1 MENISLSEVSK
12 PGQDPEPTSE
22 SRTIGRSVSKKRSH
36 FPKLREYLEHVHKN
50 SPLERAE
57 GWLIGLGVG
66 GSITALVAS
75 GLATAIT
82 NTPAMMLGG
91 LAALGVVWTG
101 WVVMYRN
108 NFHPRD
114 EAKKALVDAHKAAK
128 KMLEHVRGRR
138 LHRFMDVA
146 TAEVLEACAFH
157 WSRIR
162 SALDSPAW
170 NPDVLEGHWFAVRD
184 QALRAS
190 DEAMLEA
197 IYLARAGLSE
207 KRMSGSP
214 EFLEWA
220 EDFFDVDVDDLLKK
234 FGVRH
239 GSSEEDVY
247 GYQPALLR
255 PLHQIGTKLRTLAD
269 EMEKAPAP
277 SARPMTA
284 ARQSSA
290 SAIDL
295 TLSEIG
301 ALKKAER
308 ELNDS
313 IQQRLDH

>member
-1 MENISLSEVSK
+1 M
-12 PGQDPEPTSE
+12 DPSATGE
-22 SRTIGRSVSKKRSH
+22 SRTIGRSVSKKRRH
-36 FPKLREYLEHVHKN
+36 FPKLREYLEHVHKT

-66 GSITALVAS
+66 GTITSLVAA

-82 NTPAMMLGG
+82 DTPAMMLGG
-91 LAALGVVWTG
+91 LAALGAVWTG

-108 NFHPRD
+108 NFHPKD
-114 EAKKALVDAHKAAK
+114 EAKKAVVEAHKTAK
-128 KMLEHVRGRR
+128 KMLEHVKARR
-138 LHRFMDVA
+138 LHRFMDVP

-157 WSRIR
+157 WSRVR
-162 SALDSPAW
+162 GALDSPAW
-170 NPDVLEGHWFAVRD
+170 NPDLLEGHWFAVRD

-197 IYLARAGLSE
+197 IYLARSSLSD
-207 KRMSGSP
+207 KRRSNSP
-214 EFLEWA
+214 EILEWA
-220 EDFFDVDVDDLLKK
+220 EDFFDVDVDDLLQKI
-234 FGVRH
+234 GVKY
-239 GSSEEDVY
+239 SSSDEDVF

-269 EMEKAPAP
+269 EMEQAPAP
-277 SARPMTA
+277 NARPMTA

-295 TLSEIG
+295 TLHEIG
-301 ALKKAER
+301 ALKRAER
-308 ELNDS
+308 ELDDS

>member
-1 MENISLSEVSK
+1 MDLESRLVAAS
-12 PGQDPEPTSE
+12 PPEGPSCCVE
-22 SRTIGRSVSKKRSH
+22 SRTIGRSVSKKRRH
-36 FPKLREYLEHVHKN
+36 FPKLREYLEHVHKT

-66 GSITALVAS
+66 GTITSLVVA

-82 NTPAMMLGG
+82 DTPAMMLGG
-91 LAALGVVWTG
+91 LAALGAVWTG
-101 WVVMYRN
+101 WVFMYRN

-114 EAKKALVDAHKAAK
+114 EAKKAVVEAHKAAK

-138 LHRFMDVA
+138 LHRYMDVP

-157 WSRIR
+157 WSRVR
-162 SALDSPAW
+162 GALDSPAW
-170 NPDVLEGHWFAVRD
+170 NPDLLEGHWFAVRD
-184 QALRAS
+184 QALRAA

-207 KRMSGSP
+207 KRQSGSP

-220 EDFFDVDVDDLLKK
+220 EDFFAVDAEELLRKL
-234 FGVRH
+234 GVKY
-239 GSSEEDVY
+239 GTSDEDVY

-269 EMEKAPAP
+269 EMEQAPAP
-277 SARPMTA
+277 SARPMAA
-284 ARQSSA
+284 ARQSST

-295 TLSEIG
+295 ALNEIG
-301 ALKKAER
+301 ALKRAER
-308 ELNDS
+308 ELDDS